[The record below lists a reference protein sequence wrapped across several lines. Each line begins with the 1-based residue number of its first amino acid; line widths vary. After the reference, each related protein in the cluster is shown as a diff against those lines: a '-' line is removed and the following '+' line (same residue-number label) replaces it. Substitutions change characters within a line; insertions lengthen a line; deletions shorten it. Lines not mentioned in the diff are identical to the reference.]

1 MIVTVLRNR
10 GSRSA
15 RLLATALGAGLAT
28 QDSRRSTRQDRFVIN
43 WGVSL
48 APQAF
53 RQQELTWSN
62 RPDAV
67 VNCGNK
73 RFTFV
78 CLGIDGVPTLEWEVP
93 AADPSHMELVRQ
105 WLAEDGKIVVRHTV
119 TGHSGAGIQILRNDD
134 VARGEQIPNAPL
146 YTRYYKKQAEYRVHM
161 FYGQPILIQ
170 QKRKQNG
177 GVEDNLIRT
186 RDNGWIFTVNDLSCD
201 TRGYREE
208 LVQLAAAGAN
218 AVGAMHCAVD
228 ILVKHDSGT
237 TAGQQGMAI
246 CEINSA
252 PALEATSTLGAYV
265 QAFRAKIAELGA

>member
-15 RLLATALGAGLAT
+15 RLLATALGAGLAEVG
-28 QDSRRSTRQDRFVIN
+28 SERRTRQDRFVIN

-62 RPDAV
+62 GPDAV

-93 AADPSHMELVRQ
+93 AADPAHMELVRQ

-119 TGHSGAGIQILRNDD
+119 TGHSGAGIQIVRT
-134 VARGEQIPNAPL
+134 GEEIPAAPL

-177 GVEDNLIRT
+177 GVEDNLVRT
-186 RDNGWIFTVNDLSCD
+186 RGNGWIFTVNDLSCD

-208 LVQLAAAGAN
+208 LVQLAAAGAS

-228 ILVKHDSGT
+228 VLVKHDSGT
-237 TAGQQGMAI
+237 NAGQQGMAI

-265 QAFRAKIAELGA
+265 QAFQAKIAELGA